1 MTDDEI
7 THLIKDY
14 ALFLYEIADEFGPGT
29 DRETAKCDLFGAAVN
44 LYKLAARV
52 AADGE

>member
-1 MTDDEI
+1 MTDSEI
-7 THLIKDY
+7 TYMVKEY
-14 ALFLYEIADEFGPGT
+14 ALLLNDIADEFGPET

-44 LYKLAARV
+44 LYKLAERV